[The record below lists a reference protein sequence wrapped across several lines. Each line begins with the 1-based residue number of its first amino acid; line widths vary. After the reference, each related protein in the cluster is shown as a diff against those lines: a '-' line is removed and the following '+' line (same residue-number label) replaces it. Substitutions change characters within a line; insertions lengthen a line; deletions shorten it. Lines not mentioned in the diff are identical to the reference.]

1 VTDGDGRVV
10 LAGQV
15 PLAADASFRIDFA
28 GRLPAGRFTLAAQ
41 LIVNANA
48 MNAEIRR
55 IPVEIGTNP

>member
-1 VTDGDGRVV
+1 VV

-15 PLAADASFRIDFA
+15 PLAADAGFRIALA

-55 IPVEIGTNP
+55 IPLDIPSAP